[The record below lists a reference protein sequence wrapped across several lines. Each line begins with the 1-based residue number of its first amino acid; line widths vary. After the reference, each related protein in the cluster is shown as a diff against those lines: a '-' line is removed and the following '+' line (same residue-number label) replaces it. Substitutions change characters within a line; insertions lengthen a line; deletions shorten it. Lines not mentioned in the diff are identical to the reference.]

1 MVKDIEFY
9 ESLHKRTG
17 NPKALRKLEAA
28 RKALD
33 VYEIPKI
40 QKKKKIVFTRQKFT
54 TKSSYALKLLSWRV
68 KKRQGSSMIDALKD
82 KKGKVHFNPGDQ
94 VQAMLEFLKDLYQS
108 TNLNVEEI
116 RNFLATPEIVKK
128 LTPEHREF
136 MDSPI
141 SAQEILDEIKRIHPN
156 KARGPDGFPIEFF
169 KKFATELSP
178 ALERTFN
185 FVRSTGQIP
194 DSWKQVN
201 IVTIP
206 KPNKDV
212 SLPSSYRPIAV
223 LNKDYKIFTGVLVC
237 RLNKIVQ
244 FYVEEDQTG
253 FIAHRNI
260 SDNIRWVLNVIH
272 FCKSRKVDSVAL
284 ALDFKKAFDSV
295 EFMYI
300 HKLLEVMDFGP
311 EFLSII
317 NSIYGQ
323 STTRLKVN
331 FRFSDDFH
339 INRGT

>member
-1 MVKDIEFY
+1 
-9 ESLHKRTG
+9 
-17 NPKALRKLEAA
+17 
-28 RKALD
+28 
-33 VYEIPKI
+33 
-40 QKKKKIVFTRQKFT
+40 
-54 TKSSYALKLLSWRV
+54 
-68 KKRQGSSMIDALKD
+68 MIDALKD
-82 KKGKVHFNPGDQ
+82 KKGKVHFNPGNQ
-94 VQAMLEFLKDLYQS
+94 VQAILEFLKDLYQS

-339 INRGT
+339 INRGTWQGCPLSPLLFALAVEPLANYIRNNEQIQGVRIFHRTHTISLFADDVVLFLTNPMSSIKALLSVLDLFF